1 MKPFLIAILLFF
13 GHFINAQVSVVLPI
27 NPNENSTN
35 IDLSKRDLQVT
46 WPLDNGVNCQLVI
59 NLDKEEPLFRSIA
72 MGVNNQFKTISSD
85 VDPIFILNSGSRTLK
100 PEKGWTI
107 FFDKVPSRPYTSNVI
122 KIDKREVNITKKG
135 NRTYIRIGDVSAPN
149 FQGSIEITI
158 YNGIPLFN
166 IAAVISTQKDAT
178 AILYDAGLITDK
190 PWNEISFANLKDQF
204 VQAESIMETSTNMA
218 VKYRTIIGQ
227 GEGGAIAIFPPPHQY
242 FYPLDEAFNLKSV
255 WHGPNYRNMVSKYGL
270 GIRHEPEGDHR
281 YVPWFNAPPGSKQR
295 LNFFCLIGEGQADQL
310 LEDVKKYTHS
320 DQYVPINGHKTM
332 ASHFHNEF
340 IINVVMKNEIIPTA
354 PEFVDVFKKMGV
366 DIVHLGEFHYTAH
379 PKGPDEIR
387 LKELSALFEQCERL
401 SDEDFLLLPGEEP
414 NEFLGGHWMALFPK
428 PVYWIMSNKENKP
441 FMSSHTQYGKVYRL
455 KDKNDMLRL
464 LELEKGLAWT
474 AHPRIK
480 GSTGYPDA
488 YKNEDFFKSQH
499 FLGGAWKPMPADLSS
514 PKLGTRVLDLLDDMN
529 NWGDK
534 KKIIAEADLFTV
546 TMENEMYAHMNI
558 NYLQL
563 DTLPKFK
570 DGWAPVLN
578 VMTTGKYFST
588 TGEVLI
594 PNFSINGKGSGETIK
609 LNTGGEAKIHLNI
622 DWTFP
627 LNFLEVVSG
636 DGQTVF
642 RERVDLSKTGAFG
655 SEEFQLSLNLVNRTW
670 ARVEVWDIAANGAFT
685 QTIYFS
691 K

>member
-1 MKPFLIAILLFF
+1 MTSFLTVGLLLSGLLVTAQIAVSLPVNPEENLTEVRLNKSDLELTWPIDNGDFCQLIVNLEKDQSLFRTIAIVRDGEFKS
-13 GHFINAQVSVVLPI
+13 I
-27 NPNENSTN
+27 STN
-35 IDLSKRDLQVT
+35 
-46 WPLDNGVNCQLVI
+46 
-59 NLDKEEPLFRSIA
+59 
-72 MGVNNQFKTISSD
+72 
-85 VDPIFILNSGSRTLK
+85 VDPVFVLNIGSRTLK
-100 PEKGWTI
+100 PENGWTI
-107 FFDKVPSRPYTSNVI
+107 FFDKVPSRPYTSHVLN
-122 KIDKREVNITKKG
+122 IDKTEVDITKKG
-135 NRTYIRIGDVSAPN
+135 KRTFIRIDEISAPN
-149 FQGSIEITI
+149 FEGSLEITI
-158 YNGIPLFN
+158 YNGIPLIN
-166 IAAVISTQKDAT
+166 VAAVISTQKDST
-178 AILYDAGLITDK
+178 AILYDAGLITDE
-190 PWNEISFANLKDQF
+190 PWNKISFVDTKENF
-204 VQAESIMETSTNMA
+204 VQMESLGNNSKNLA
-218 VKYRTIIGQ
+218 VKYRTIIAQ
-227 GEGGAIAIFPPPHQY
+227 GNEGSIAVFPSPHQY
-242 FYPLDEAFNLKSV
+242 FYPLDEAYNLKSV
-255 WHGPNYRNMVSKYGL
+255 WHGPNYRGMVSRYGL

-281 YVPWFNAPPGSKQR
+281 YVPWFNAPPGSNQR
-295 LNFFCLIGEGQADQL
+295 LNFFCLIGGGQADSL
-310 LEDVKKYTHS
+310 LEDVKRYTHS
-320 DQYVPINGHKTM
+320 DQYVPLKEHKTM

-340 IINVVMKNEIIPTA
+340 IMNVAMKNEVTPA
-354 PEFVDVFKKMGV
+354 SPEFVGVFKKMGV

-379 PKGPDEIR
+379 PKGPDELR

-401 SDEDFLLLPGEEP
+401 SDGDFLLLPGEEP
-414 NEFLGGHWMALFPK
+414 NEFFGGHWMAIFPK
-428 PVYWIMSNKENKP
+428 PVNWIMSNKNNKP
-441 FMSSHTQYGKVYRL
+441 FVSEDKVYGKVYRI
-455 KDKNDMLRL
+455 KDKVEMQQLM
-464 LELEKGLAWT
+464 ELENGLVWT

-546 TMENEMYAHMNI
+546 TLENEMYAHMNI
-558 NYLQL
+558 NYLEL

-578 VMTTGKYFST
+578 AMTTGKFFST

-594 PNFSINGKGSGETIK
+594 PNFSINGKRSGESVK
-609 LNTGGEAKIHLNI
+609 LNADGEAKFSMNI

-642 RERVDLSKTGAFG
+642 RERVDLSRTGAFG
-655 SEEFQLSLNLVNRTW
+655 SEEFQLSLNLGNRTW

>member
-1 MKPFLIAILLFF
+1 MKSYLIIGLLFF
-13 GHFINAQVSVVLPI
+13 GPVINAQVPVVLPN
-27 NPNENSTN
+27 NPKENSTN
-35 IDLSKRDLQVT
+35 ITLNKSDIIVT
-46 WPLDNGVNCQLVI
+46 WPLDNGHNCQLAI
-59 NLDKEEPLFRSIA
+59 NLEQEEPLFRSIA
-72 MGVNNQFKTISSD
+72 MGRNNHFKAISSN
-85 VDPIFILNSGSRTLK
+85 VDPVFLLNIGSRTLK
-100 PEKGWTI
+100 PENGWTI
-107 FFDKVPSRPYTSNVI
+107 FFDKVPTRPYTSHVLNI
-122 KIDKREVNITKKG
+122 NKREAIITKNG
-135 NRTYIRIGDVSAPN
+135 NRTIISIGDISAPN
-149 FQGSIEITI
+149 FDGFLEITV
-158 YNGIPLFN
+158 YNGIPLLN
-166 IAAVISTQKDAT
+166 IAAVITTQKDST
-178 AILYDAGLITDK
+178 AILFDAGLVSDK
-190 PWNEISFANLKDQF
+190 PWNNISFANIKDKF
-204 VQAESIMETSTNMA
+204 VQAENIINASTNLA
-218 VKYRTIIGQ
+218 VKYRTIIGK
-227 GEGGAIAIFPPPHQY
+227 GNEGSIAVFPPPHQY

-255 WHGPNYRNMVSKYGL
+255 WHGPNYRGMVSRYGL

-295 LNFFCLIGEGQADQL
+295 LNFFCLIGSGQADSL
-310 LEDVKKYTHS
+310 LEDVKRYTHS
-320 DQYVPINGHKTM
+320 DQYVPLKGHRTM

-340 IINVVMKNEIIPTA
+340 IMNVVMKNEVIPTA
-354 PEFVDVFKKMGV
+354 PEFVEVFKKMGV

-414 NEFLGGHWMALFPK
+414 NEFLGGHWMAIFPK
-428 PVYWIMSNKENKP
+428 PVNWIMSNKNNKP
-441 FMSSHTQYGKVYRL
+441 FVSNDKVYGKVYRI
-455 KDKNDMLRL
+455 KDKVEMQQL
-464 LELEKGLAWT
+464 LESENGLVWT

-570 DGWAPVLN
+570 DGWGPVLKA
-578 VMTTGKYFST
+578 MTTGKYFST

-609 LNTGGEAKIHLNI
+609 LNYGGEAKIHLNI

-655 SEEFQLSLNLVNRTW
+655 SEEFQLSLNLGNRTW

>member
-1 MKPFLIAILLFF
+1 MKFFLIKGLLLF
-13 GHFINAQVSVVLPI
+13 GLVMNAQIPVVFPE
-27 NPNENSTN
+27 NPYENSTIIALN
-35 IDLSKRDLQVT
+35 KSDLIVT
-46 WPLDNGVNCQLVI
+46 WPLDNGNNCQLAI
-59 NLDKEEPLFRSIA
+59 NLNEEEPLIRSIA
-72 MGVNNQFKTISSD
+72 MGKNNQFKAISSN
-85 VDPIFILNSGSRTLK
+85 VDPVFLLNIGSRTLK
-100 PEKGWTI
+100 PENGWTI
-107 FFDKVPSRPYTSNVI
+107 FFDKVPTRPYTSHVLNI
-122 KIDKREVNITKKG
+122 NKREAIITKNG
-135 NRTYIRIGDVSAPN
+135 NRTIISIGDISAPN
-149 FQGSIEITI
+149 FEGSLEITI

-166 IAAVISTQKDAT
+166 IAAVISTQKDST

-190 PWNEISFANLKDQF
+190 PWNNISFANIKDEF
-204 VQAESIMETSTNMA
+204 VQAENIINASTNTA
-218 VKYRTIIGQ
+218 VKYRTIIGH
-227 GEGGAIAIFPPPHQY
+227 GNEGSIAVFPPPHQY

-255 WHGPNYRNMVSKYGL
+255 WHGPHYRNMVSKYGM
-270 GIRHEPEGDHR
+270 GIRHDPEGDHR
-281 YVPWFNAPPGSKQR
+281 YVPWFNAPPESEQR
-295 LNFFCLIGEGQADQL
+295 LNFFCLIGEGQADSL

-320 DQYVPINGHKTM
+320 DQYVPLKGHRTM

-340 IINVVMKNEIIPTA
+340 IMNVVMKNEVMPAA
-354 PEFVDVFKKMGV
+354 PEFVEVFKKMGV

-414 NEFLGGHWMALFPK
+414 NEFLGGHWMAIFPK
-428 PVYWIMSNKENKP
+428 PVNWIMSNKNNKP
-441 FMSSHTQYGKVYRL
+441 FVSDDKVYGKVYRI
-455 KDKNDMLRL
+455 KDKVEMQHL
-464 LELEKGLAWT
+464 LELENGLVWT

-546 TMENEMYAHMNI
+546 TLENEMYAHMNI

-578 VMTTGKYFST
+578 TMTTGKYFST

-594 PNFSINGKGSGETIK
+594 PNFSLNGKGSGESVK
-609 LNTGGEAKIHLNI
+609 LNADGEAKIHLNI

-642 RERVDLSKTGAFG
+642 RKRVDLSKTGAFG
-655 SEEFQLSLNLVNRTW
+655 SEEFQLSLNLGNRTW

>member
-1 MKPFLIAILLFF
+1 MRFYLIIGLLFF
-13 GHFINAQVSVVLPI
+13 GLLINAQVPVVLPS
-27 NPNENSTN
+27 NPSENSTN
-35 IDLSKRDLQVT
+35 IALNKNDLIVT
-46 WPLDNGVNCQLVI
+46 WPLENGNNCQLAI

-72 MGVNNQFKTISSD
+72 MGRNNHFKAISSN
-85 VDPIFILNSGSRTLK
+85 VDPVFILNSGSRTLQAD
-100 PEKGWTI
+100 KGWTI
-107 FFDKVPSRPYTSNVI
+107 FFDKVPNRPYTSHVLNI
-122 KIDKREVNITKKG
+122 NKREANITKNG
-135 NRTYIRIGDVSAPN
+135 NRTIISIGDISAPN
-149 FQGSIEITI
+149 FDGFLEITI
-158 YNGIPLFN
+158 YNGIPLLN
-166 IAAVISTQKDAT
+166 IAAVITTQKDST
-178 AILYDAGLITDK
+178 AILFDAGLVSDQPWKTISYSDITD
-190 PWNEISFANLKDQF
+190 EF
-204 VQAESIMETSTNMA
+204 VQTVSNIDTSTNSA
-218 VKYRTIIGQ
+218 VKYRTIIAQ
-227 GEGGAIAIFPPPHQY
+227 ENEGSIAVFPPPHQY

-255 WHGPNYRNMVSKYGL
+255 WHGPNYRGMVSRYGL

-295 LNFFCLIGEGQADQL
+295 LNFFCLIGGGQADSL

-320 DQYVPINGHKTM
+320 DQYVPLKGHRTM

-340 IINVVMKNEIIPTA
+340 IMNVVMKNEVIPTA

-414 NEFLGGHWMALFPK
+414 NEFLGGHWMSIFPK
-428 PVYWIMSNKENKP
+428 PVNWIMSNKSNKP
-441 FMSSHTQYGKVYRL
+441 FVSDDKVYGKVYRI
-455 KDKNDMLRL
+455 KNKMEMQQL
-464 LELEKGLAWT
+464 LESENGLVWT

-499 FLGGAWKPMPADLSS
+499 FLRGAWKPMPADLSS

-578 VMTTGKYFST
+578 AMTTGKYFST

-609 LNTGGEAKIHLNI
+609 LNAGGEAKIHLNI

-642 RERVDLSKTGAFG
+642 RERLDLSKTGAFG

>member
-1 MKPFLIAILLFF
+1 MRFYLIIGLLFF
-13 GHFINAQVSVVLPI
+13 GLLINAQVPVVLPS
-27 NPNENSTN
+27 NPSENSTN
-35 IDLSKRDLQVT
+35 IALNKNDLIVT
-46 WPLDNGVNCQLVI
+46 WPLENGNNCQLAI

-72 MGVNNQFKTISSD
+72 MGRNNHFKAISSN
-85 VDPIFILNSGSRTLK
+85 VDPVFILNSGSRTLQAD
-100 PEKGWTI
+100 KGWTI
-107 FFDKVPSRPYTSNVI
+107 FFDKVPNRPYTSHVLNI
-122 KIDKREVNITKKG
+122 NKREANITKNG
-135 NRTYIRIGDVSAPN
+135 NRTIISIGDISAPN
-149 FQGSIEITI
+149 FDGFLEITI
-158 YNGIPLFN
+158 YNGIPLLN
-166 IAAVISTQKDAT
+166 IAAVITTQKDST
-178 AILYDAGLITDK
+178 AILFDAGLVSDQPWKTISYSDITD
-190 PWNEISFANLKDQF
+190 EF
-204 VQAESIMETSTNMA
+204 VQTVSNIDTSTNSA
-218 VKYRTIIGQ
+218 VKYRTIIAQ
-227 GEGGAIAIFPPPHQY
+227 ENEGSIAVFPPPHQY

-255 WHGPNYRNMVSKYGL
+255 WHGPNYRGMVSRYGL

-295 LNFFCLIGEGQADQL
+295 LNFFCLIGGGQADSL

-320 DQYVPINGHKTM
+320 DQYVPLKGHRTM

-340 IINVVMKNEIIPTA
+340 IMNVVMKNEVIPTA

-414 NEFLGGHWMALFPK
+414 NEFLGGHWMSIFPK
-428 PVYWIMSNKENKP
+428 PVNWIMSNKSNKP
-441 FMSSHTQYGKVYRL
+441 FVSDDKVYGKVYRI
-455 KDKNDMLRL
+455 KNKMEMQQL
-464 LELEKGLAWT
+464 LESENGLVWT

-578 VMTTGKYFST
+578 AMTTGKYFST

-609 LNTGGEAKIHLNI
+609 LNAGGEAKIHLNI

-642 RERVDLSKTGAFG
+642 RERLDLSKTGAFG

>member
-1 MKPFLIAILLFF
+1 MRFYLIIGLLFF
-13 GHFINAQVSVVLPI
+13 GLLINAQVPVVLPS
-27 NPNENSTN
+27 NPSENSTN
-35 IDLSKRDLQVT
+35 IALNKNDLIVT
-46 WPLDNGVNCQLVI
+46 WPLENGNNCQLAI

-72 MGVNNQFKTISSD
+72 MGRNNHFKAISSN
-85 VDPIFILNSGSRTLK
+85 VDPVFILNSGSRTLQAD
-100 PEKGWTI
+100 KGWTI
-107 FFDKVPSRPYTSNVI
+107 FFDKVPNRPYTSHVLNI
-122 KIDKREVNITKKG
+122 NKREANITKNG
-135 NRTYIRIGDVSAPN
+135 NRTIISIGDLSAPN
-149 FQGSIEITI
+149 FDGFLEITI
-158 YNGIPLFN
+158 YNGIPLLN
-166 IAAVISTQKDAT
+166 IAAVITTQKDST
-178 AILYDAGLITDK
+178 AILFDAGLVSDQPWKTISYSDITD
-190 PWNEISFANLKDQF
+190 EF
-204 VQAESIMETSTNMA
+204 VQTVSNIDTSTNSA
-218 VKYRTIIGQ
+218 VKYRTIIAQ
-227 GEGGAIAIFPPPHQY
+227 ENEGSIAVFPPPHQY

-255 WHGPNYRNMVSKYGL
+255 WHGPNYRGMVSRYGL

-295 LNFFCLIGEGQADQL
+295 LNFFCLIGGGQADSL

-320 DQYVPINGHKTM
+320 DQYVPLKGHRTM

-340 IINVVMKNEIIPTA
+340 IMNVVMKNEVIPTA

-414 NEFLGGHWMALFPK
+414 NEFLGGHWMSIFPK
-428 PVYWIMSNKENKP
+428 PVNWIMSNKNNKP
-441 FMSSHTQYGKVYRL
+441 FVSDDKVYGKVYRI
-455 KDKNDMLRL
+455 KNKMEMQQL
-464 LELEKGLAWT
+464 LESENGLVWT

-578 VMTTGKYFST
+578 AMTTGKYFST

-609 LNTGGEAKIHLNI
+609 LNAGGEAKIHLNI

>member
-1 MKPFLIAILLFF
+1 MRFYLIIGLLFF
-13 GHFINAQVSVVLPI
+13 GLLINAQVPVVLPS
-27 NPNENSTN
+27 NPSENSTN
-35 IDLSKRDLQVT
+35 IALNKNDLIVT
-46 WPLDNGVNCQLVI
+46 WPLENGNNCQLAI

-72 MGVNNQFKTISSD
+72 MGRNNHFKAISSN
-85 VDPIFILNSGSRTLK
+85 VDPVFILNSGSRTLQAD
-100 PEKGWTI
+100 KGWTI
-107 FFDKVPSRPYTSNVI
+107 FFDKAPNRPYTSHVLNI
-122 KIDKREVNITKKG
+122 NKREANITKNG
-135 NRTYIRIGDVSAPN
+135 NRTIISIGDISAPN
-149 FQGSIEITI
+149 FDGFLEITI
-158 YNGIPLFN
+158 YNGIPLLN
-166 IAAVISTQKDAT
+166 IAAVITTQKDST
-178 AILYDAGLITDK
+178 AILFDAGLVSDQPWKTISYSDITD
-190 PWNEISFANLKDQF
+190 EF
-204 VQAESIMETSTNMA
+204 VQTVSNIDTSTNSA
-218 VKYRTIIGQ
+218 VKYRTIIAQ
-227 GEGGAIAIFPPPHQY
+227 ENEGSIAVFPPPHQY

-255 WHGPNYRNMVSKYGL
+255 WHGPNYRGMVSRYGL

-295 LNFFCLIGEGQADQL
+295 LNFFCLIGGGQADSL

-320 DQYVPINGHKTM
+320 DQYVPLKGHRTM

-340 IINVVMKNEIIPTA
+340 IMNVVMKNEVIPTA

-414 NEFLGGHWMALFPK
+414 NEFLGGHWMSIFPK
-428 PVYWIMSNKENKP
+428 PVNWIMSNKSNKP
-441 FMSSHTQYGKVYRL
+441 FVSDDKVYGKVYRI
-455 KDKNDMLRL
+455 KNKMEMQQL
-464 LELEKGLAWT
+464 LESENGLVWT

-578 VMTTGKYFST
+578 AMTTGKYFST

-609 LNTGGEAKIHLNI
+609 LNAGGEAKIHLNI

-642 RERVDLSKTGAFG
+642 RERLDLSKTGAFG

>member
-1 MKPFLIAILLFF
+1 MRFYLIIGLLFF
-13 GHFINAQVSVVLPI
+13 GLLINAQVPVVLPS
-27 NPNENSTN
+27 NPSENSTN
-35 IDLSKRDLQVT
+35 IALNKNDLIVT
-46 WPLDNGVNCQLVI
+46 WPLENGNNCQLAI

-72 MGVNNQFKTISSD
+72 MGRNNHFKAISSN
-85 VDPIFILNSGSRTLK
+85 VDPVFILNSGSRTLQ
-100 PEKGWTI
+100 EDKGWTI
-107 FFDKVPSRPYTSNVI
+107 FFDKVPNRPYTSHVLNI
-122 KIDKREVNITKKG
+122 NKREANITKNG
-135 NRTYIRIGDVSAPN
+135 NRTIISIGDISAPN
-149 FQGSIEITI
+149 FDGFLEITI
-158 YNGIPLFN
+158 YNGIPLLN
-166 IAAVISTQKDAT
+166 IAAVITTQKDST
-178 AILYDAGLITDK
+178 AILFDAGLVSDQPWKTISYSDITD
-190 PWNEISFANLKDQF
+190 EF
-204 VQAESIMETSTNMA
+204 VQTVSNIDTSTNSA
-218 VKYRTIIGQ
+218 VKYRTIIAQ
-227 GEGGAIAIFPPPHQY
+227 ENEGSIAVFPPPHQY

-255 WHGPNYRNMVSKYGL
+255 WHGPNYRGMVSRYGL

-295 LNFFCLIGEGQADQL
+295 LNFFCLIGGGQADSL

-320 DQYVPINGHKTM
+320 DQYVPLKGHRTM

-340 IINVVMKNEIIPTA
+340 IMNVVMKNEVIPTA

-414 NEFLGGHWMALFPK
+414 NEFLGGHWMSIFPK
-428 PVYWIMSNKENKP
+428 PVNWIMSNKSNKP
-441 FMSSHTQYGKVYRL
+441 FVSDDKVYGKVYRI
-455 KDKNDMLRL
+455 KNKMEMQQL
-464 LELEKGLAWT
+464 LESENGLVWT

-499 FLGGAWKPMPADLSS
+499 FIGGAWKPMPADLSS

-578 VMTTGKYFST
+578 AMTTGKYFST

-609 LNTGGEAKIHLNI
+609 LNAGGEAKIHLNI

-642 RERVDLSKTGAFG
+642 REKVDLSKTGAFG

-685 QTIYFS
+685 QSIYFS